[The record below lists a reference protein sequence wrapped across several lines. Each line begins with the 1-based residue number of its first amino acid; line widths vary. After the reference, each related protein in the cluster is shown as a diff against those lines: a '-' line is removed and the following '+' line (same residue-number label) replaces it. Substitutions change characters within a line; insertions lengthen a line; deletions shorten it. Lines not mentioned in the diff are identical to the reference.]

1 MAAPVF
7 VSAQQQPLTPP
18 HKLLTAS
25 PLDDALAHLD
35 ANIAEFN
42 RTIPTFFA
50 REALTATMDPAPNG
64 AANLRTST
72 SSTFVVRRA
81 DDHND
86 PDGPA
91 EDTNNPTQ
99 ANQLHESRVVHV
111 IDEKGLI
118 KPADGSK
125 KSDSG
130 VRLDSPYVVFGI
142 YSGGSTRISTAAKVC
157 FRYRYHPARNIHGS
171 STIEIDFQSW
181 PRKDRGPNCPY
192 ADNIS
197 GHGFIDPTTMRL
209 VRLEDTETDDKGTWT
224 WSVDYASVPLN
235 GKPFW
240 LPTTIRSEDKDI
252 SQSMNAMQKISEYT
266 VTHRLTATYSQYRQA
281 KTPAPAP

>member
-7 VSAQQQPLTPP
+7 VCAQQQPLTPP

-50 REALTATMDPAPNG
+50 REEVTSNVEPAPNG
-64 AANLRTST
+64 ASSLHTST

-81 DDHND
+81 DDPND
-86 PDGPA
+86 PDDPA

-118 KPADGSK
+118 KPADSSK

-157 FRYRYHPARNIHGS
+157 FRY
-171 STIEIDFQSW
+171 
-181 PRKDRGPNCPY
+181 
-192 ADNIS
+192 
-197 GHGFIDPTTMRL
+197 
-209 VRLEDTETDDKGTWT
+209 
-224 WSVDYASVPLN
+224 
-235 GKPFW
+235 
-240 LPTTIRSEDKDI
+240 
-252 SQSMNAMQKISEYT
+252 
-266 VTHRLTATYSQYRQA
+266 
-281 KTPAPAP
+281 